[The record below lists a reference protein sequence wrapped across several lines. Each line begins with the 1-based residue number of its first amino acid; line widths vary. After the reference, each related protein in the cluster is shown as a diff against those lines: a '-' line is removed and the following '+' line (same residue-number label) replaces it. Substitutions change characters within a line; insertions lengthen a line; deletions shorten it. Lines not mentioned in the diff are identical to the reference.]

1 MAVFLDPIG
10 YKSQWVDFNVNRYEG
25 YQPNM
30 SDYHMHEYYEISLI
44 ISGKVK
50 VLLPDAV
57 YDGISSRI
65 LLTAPMTAHLVVCE
79 PTMLYKRIN
88 ILFSYDFIANY
99 VPEWRQLLGVFGKN
113 GRVITIDSKQT
124 ERFVGMAEDFDAET
138 DKFRKRLL
146 LMLML
151 SQMLDI
157 SGSDDEV
164 EEPPAFVSEVL
175 LYIQDNF
182 HNRILA
188 ADLAWRVGVGRT
200 TLMTA
205 FKKYTGSTL
214 NGYITDCRLKYAI
227 SLLYQGATQQAAATA
242 SGFGDACNM
251 IRAFRRRFG
260 MTPGKYVAKNAEQ

>member
-1 MAVFLDPIG
+1 MAVYLDPIG

-25 YQPNM
+25 YLPNM

-57 YDGISSRI
+57 YDGTSSRI
-65 LLTAPMTAHLVVCE
+65 LLTAPLTAHLVVCE

-88 ILFSYDFIANY
+88 ILFSYDFLANY
-99 VPEWRQLLGVFGKN
+99 VPEWKQLLGVFGKN
-113 GRVITIDSKQT
+113 GRVITLDSEHI
-124 ERFVGMAEDFDAET
+124 ERFVRMADEFDAES
-138 DKFRKRLL
+138 DPFRKRLL
-146 LMLML
+146 LMLLL
-151 SQMLDI
+151 SRMLDI
-157 SGSDDEV
+157 SGSDGV
-164 EEPPAFVSEVL
+164 AEEPPAFVSEVL

-182 HNRILA
+182 QNKILA
-188 ADLAWRVGVGRT
+188 ADLAWRFGVGRT

-214 NGYITDCRLKYAI
+214 NGYVTDCRLKNAI
-227 SLLYQGATQQAAATA
+227 EMLKKGATQQGAASA

-251 IRAFRRRFG
+251 IRAFHRRFG
-260 MTPGKYVAKNAEQ
+260 MTPKKYVAKATEQ